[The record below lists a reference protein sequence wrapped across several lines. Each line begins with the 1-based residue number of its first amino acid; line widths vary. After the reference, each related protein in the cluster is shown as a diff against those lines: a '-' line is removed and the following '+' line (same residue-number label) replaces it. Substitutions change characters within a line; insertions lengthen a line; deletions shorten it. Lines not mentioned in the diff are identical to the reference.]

1 MSYVYLN
8 DKIIPSEEAM
18 ISASDAGFLYGSGL
32 FETLRVEH
40 GAVFGVDQHLNR
52 LLNSAATLEF
62 AMTRTPDALKNAITE
77 ILKAND
83 LTEARVRLTLSAGV
97 PTGDDQPPEPTVLI
111 TAAPL
116 VPYAEACYEQGILVT
131 LCPYRQN
138 PADPLAGHK
147 GTSYFSRML
156 GLRTAHQKKAAEALW
171 FTTDG
176 YLAEGCVSNVFLV
189 KDGALLTP
197 PLGTPVLPG
206 VARHTVCGLAD
217 ENDLDLQEKALRI
230 DDLLSADEVFITNV
244 IMKVMP
250 VVNVEQHTV
259 GTGTV
264 GPVTQTLMTLFDDA
278 VAAQCRSQA

>member
-1 MSYVYLN
+1 MNVYLN
-8 DKIIPSEEAM
+8 DKIVPSEEAM

-40 GAVFGVDQHLNR
+40 GAVFGVDLHLNR
-52 LLNSAATLEF
+52 LFNSAAALEIGL
-62 AMTRTPDALKNAITE
+62 THSPDSLKEAITDV
-77 ILKAND
+77 LKAND
-83 LTEARVRLTLSAGV
+83 LSEARVRVTVSAGT
-97 PTGDDQPPEPTVLI
+97 PSGDDQPPHSTTLI

-116 VPYAEACYEQGILVT
+116 VPYAEACYSQGILAI

-156 GLRTAHQKKAAEALW
+156 GLRTAHQKQAAEALW

-189 KDGALLTP
+189 QGGALLTP

-206 VARHTVCGLAD
+206 VARHTVCELAASH
-217 ENDLDLQEKALRI
+217 NLDLEEKALRI
-230 DDLLSADEVFITNV
+230 DDLLGADEVLVTNV

-250 VVNVEQHTV
+250 VVHIEQHTV
-259 GTGTV
+259 GEGTV
-264 GPVTQTLMTLFDDA
+264 GPVTQNLMTLFDEV
-278 VAAQCRSQA
+278 VATQCRSQT

>member
-1 MSYVYLN
+1 MPHVYLN
-8 DKIIPSEEAM
+8 DKIVPSEEAM

-40 GAVFGVDQHLNR
+40 GTVFGVDQHLNR
-52 LLNSAATLEF
+52 LFNSAAALEILL
-62 AMTRTPDALKNAITE
+62 THTQDSLKDAITE
-77 ILKAND
+77 VLKAND
-83 LTEARVRLTLSAGV
+83 LPQARVRLTVSAGV
-97 PTGDDQPPEPTVLI
+97 PSGDGQPPQSTVLI
-111 TAAPL
+111 TAVPL
-116 VPYAEACYEQGILVT
+116 VPYAEACYSQGILVI

-189 KDGALLTP
+189 KDDTLLTP

-206 VARHTVCGLAD
+206 VARHTVCDLAAD
-217 ENDLDLQEKALRI
+217 NDLDLQETALRI
-230 DDLLSADEVFITNV
+230 DDLLSADEVFVTNV

-250 VVNVEQHTV
+250 VVHVEQHTV
-259 GTGTV
+259 GKGTV
-264 GPVTQTLMTLFDDA
+264 GPVTQTLMTLFDTA
-278 VAAQCRSQA
+278 VATQCGSQT